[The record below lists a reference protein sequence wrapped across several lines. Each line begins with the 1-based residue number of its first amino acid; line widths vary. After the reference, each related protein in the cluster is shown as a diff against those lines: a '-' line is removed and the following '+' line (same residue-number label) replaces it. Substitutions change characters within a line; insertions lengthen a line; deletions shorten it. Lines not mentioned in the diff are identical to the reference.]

1 MYVGVEWMFPPAN
14 HLSYTG
20 SFAEVRRV
28 AASDSKW
35 ILINIQNHT
44 EFSSHVL
51 NRDTWK
57 DENVE
62 SIIR

>member
-1 MYVGVEWMFPPAN
+1 MFPPPS
-14 HLSYTG
+14 HLSYAG

-28 AASDSKW
+28 AAADSKW
-35 ILINIQNHT
+35 ILINIQNHN
-44 EFSSHVL
+44 EFSSHLL

-57 DENVE
+57 DETVE